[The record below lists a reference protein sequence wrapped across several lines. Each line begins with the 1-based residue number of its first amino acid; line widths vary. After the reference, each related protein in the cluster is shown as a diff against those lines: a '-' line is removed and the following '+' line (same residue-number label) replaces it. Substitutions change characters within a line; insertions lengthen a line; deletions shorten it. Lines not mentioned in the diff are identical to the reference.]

1 MTMTSQKH
9 QIEVEGLWKVFGDE
23 PERAVAPEYD
33 DKSRAEIQEE
43 LDLVVALRDIN
54 IRVPPGEIF
63 VVMGLSGSGK
73 STLVRCLIR
82 LIEATQ
88 GRVMFD
94 GEDIFSYTREELIQ
108 FRRQKVAMVFQHYGL
123 LPHRRVLDNV
133 AYGLEVRGVETEER
147 YRAASEAIATVGL
160 DGWEDYLPRE
170 MSGGMQQRVGLARAL
185 AVNSDVLL
193 MDEPFSGLDPLIR
206 REMQDQLIVLQRELN
221 KTIVFITHDLNEALK
236 IGDRI
241 AIMRDG
247 EIIQRGSPE
256 EIVTLPADDYV
267 SEFVQDVSKAK
278 VIQAQAIMQ
287 DTDAIVHEW
296 QGPRAALHIMKSQDT
311 QCLFLL
317 NSEGVLKGLVTEDRA
332 AALVRGRVER
342 LKDVELEAAMVAN
355 PDDYI
360 EDIIPMAAQTH
371 HPIAVVNES
380 GILLGE
386 IHRGELLAGMVEGG
400 VGEANPSIQ
409 REEQR

>member
-1 MTMTSQKH
+1 MTSQKY
-9 QIEVEGLWKVFGDE
+9 QIEVQGLWKVFGDE
-23 PERAVAPEYD
+23 PERATAPEFA
-33 DKSRAEIQEE
+33 DKSRTEIQEE
-43 LDLVVALRDIN
+43 LDLVVGLRDIN

-94 GEDIFSYTREELIQ
+94 GEDIFGYEREELIQ
-108 FRRQKVAMVFQHYGL
+108 FRRRKVAMVFQHYGL

-147 YRAASEAIATVGL
+147 YRAAREAIATVGL

-185 AVNSDVLL
+185 AVDSDVLL

-206 REMQDQLIVLQRELN
+206 REMQDQLIVLQRELH

-278 VIQAQAIMQ
+278 VIQARAIMQ
-287 DTDAIVHEW
+287 DTDAVVHEW
-296 QGPRAALHIMKSQDT
+296 QGPRAALHVMKSHDT
-311 QCLFLL
+311 QWVFLL
-317 NSEGVLKGLVTEDRA
+317 GRDGTLKGLVTEENA
-332 AALVRGRVER
+332 AKLARDRVER
-342 LKDVELEAAMVAN
+342 LLDGQIESAMVAN
-355 PDDYI
+355 PDDFI
-360 EDIIPMAAQTH
+360 EDIIPLAAQTH

-380 GILLGE
+380 GVLVGE

-400 VGEANPSIQ
+400 LGEANQ
-409 REEQR
+409 DVEQEEQK

>member
-1 MTMTSQKH
+1 MNSQNY
-9 QIEVEGLWKVFGDE
+9 QIKVEGLWKVFGHQ
-23 PERAVAPEYD
+23 PERATASEYAA
-33 DKSRAEIQEE
+33 KSRDEIQEE
-43 LDLVVALRDIN
+43 LDLVVGLRDIN

-94 GEDIFSYTREELIQ
+94 GEDIFEYTREELIQ
-108 FRRQKVAMVFQHYGL
+108 FRRRKVAMVFQHYGL

-133 AYGLEVRGVETEER
+133 AYGLEVQGVETEER
-147 YRAASEAIATVGL
+147 YRAAREAIATVGL

-185 AVNSDVLL
+185 AVDSDVLL

-206 REMQDQLIVLQRELN
+206 REMQDQLIVLQQELH

-278 VIQAQAIMQ
+278 VIQARVIMQ
-287 DTDAIVHEW
+287 DTDAVVHEW
-296 QGPRAALHIMKSQDT
+296 QGPRAALHIMKSRDT

-317 NSEGVLKGLVTEDRA
+317 GRGGDLKGLVTEDRA
-332 AALVRGRVER
+332 ASLARDRVER
-342 LKDVELEAAMVAN
+342 LRDVELEPAMVAS

-360 EDIIPMAAQTH
+360 EDIIPLAAQTH
-371 HPIAVVNES
+371 HPIAVVNEA
-380 GILLGE
+380 GILVGE

-400 VGEANPSIQ
+400 LGEADQ
-409 REEQR
+409 DGKQEEQQ

>member
-1 MTMTSQKH
+1 MTSQKY
-9 QIEVEGLWKVFGDE
+9 QIEVQGLWKVFGDE
-23 PERAVAPEYD
+23 PERATAPEFA
-33 DKSRAEIQEE
+33 DKSRTEIQEE
-43 LDLVVALRDIN
+43 LDLVVGLRDIN

-94 GEDIFSYTREELIQ
+94 GEDIFGYEREELIQ
-108 FRRQKVAMVFQHYGL
+108 FRRRKVAMVFQHYGL

-147 YRAASEAIATVGL
+147 YRAAREAIATVGL

-185 AVNSDVLL
+185 AVDSDVLL

-206 REMQDQLIVLQRELN
+206 REMQDQLIVLQRELH

-278 VIQAQAIMQ
+278 VIQARAIMQ
-287 DTDAIVHEW
+287 DTDAVVHEW
-296 QGPRAALHIMKSQDT
+296 QGPRAALHVMKSHDT
-311 QCLFLL
+311 QWAFLL
-317 NSEGVLKGLVTEDRA
+317 GRDGTLKGLVTEENA
-332 AALVRGRVER
+332 AKLARDRVER
-342 LKDVELEAAMVAN
+342 LLDGQIESAMVAN
-355 PDDYI
+355 PDDFI
-360 EDIIPMAAQTH
+360 EDIIPLAAQTH

-380 GILLGE
+380 GVLVGE

-400 VGEANPSIQ
+400 LGEANQ
-409 REEQR
+409 DVEQEEQK

>member
-1 MTMTSQKH
+1 MNSQNY
-9 QIEVEGLWKVFGDE
+9 QIQVQGLWKVFGNQ
-23 PERAVAPEYD
+23 PERATASEYA
-33 DKSRAEIQEE
+33 DKSRDEIQEE
-43 LDLVVALRDIN
+43 LDLVVGLRDID

-82 LIEATQ
+82 LIEATK

-94 GEDIFSYTREELIQ
+94 GEDIFEYTREELIQ

-147 YRAASEAIATVGL
+147 YRAAREAIATVGL

-185 AVNSDVLL
+185 AVDSDVLL

-206 REMQDQLIVLQRELN
+206 REMQDQLIVLQRELH

-278 VIQAQAIMQ
+278 VIQAKAIMQ
-287 DTDAIVHEW
+287 DTDAVVHEW
-296 QGPRAALHIMKSQDT
+296 QGPRAALHIMKSRDT

-317 NSEGVLKGLVTEDRA
+317 GRGGDLKGLVTEDRA
-332 AALVRGRVER
+332 AGLARDRVER
-342 LKDVELEAAMVAN
+342 LRDVEHEPAMVAS

-360 EDIIPMAAQTH
+360 EDIIPLAAQTH
-371 HPIAVVNES
+371 HPIAVVNEA
-380 GILLGE
+380 GILVGE
-386 IHRGELLAGMVEGG
+386 VHRGELLAGMVEGG
-400 VGEANPSIQ
+400 LGEADQ
-409 REEQR
+409 DG